1 MLHKLPLIPCF
12 LNPRHTCTDTL
23 AHTQNTLRNMNLD
36 AHENFE
42 HLFLFVSAG
51 TNRFG
56 EMEVPGNYNPYC
68 YGEGYDMAG

>member
-1 MLHKLPLIPCF
+1 
-12 LNPRHTCTDTL
+12 
-23 AHTQNTLRNMNLD
+23 MNLD

-42 HLFLFVSAG
+42 HFFLFVSAG

-56 EMEVPGNYNPYC
+56 EMELPSNYNPYC